1 MTNTSFQINSAK
13 SAGFMSDESGL
24 GTGRSKMMVKHKAWA
39 ATIVVPKSEN
49 SVDTK
54 GQMKP
59 LSGHT
64 FRDR

>member
-1 MTNTSFQINSAK
+1 
-13 SAGFMSDESGL
+13 MSDESGL